1 MFPAVWYHGDWKQNH
16 DFWLSLTLI
25 CIKDVWITLQYFIRT
40 KSIRTAAWA
49 NLKTSHAGVSDLQH
63 VGEGEKRKERDKGK
77 NELLLLSVLA
87 IWRPRAGWVDVR
99 PRHPC
104 SQESQASTRHQGDA
118 YVSEKQHLVRERHY
132 PAESDTPKR
141 VFFLLLSLGVI

>member
-1 MFPAVWYHGDWKQNH
+1 MFPALRYHGDWKQNH
-16 DFWLSLTLI
+16 DFGLSLTLI
-25 CIKDVWITLQYFIRT
+25 PIKDVWITIFYRT
-40 KSIRTAAWA
+40 KPIRTAAWA
-49 NLKTSHAGVSDLQH
+49 NLKTSHAGVSDLQN

-87 IWRPRAGWVDVR
+87 IWHPRAGWADVR

-118 YVSEKQHLVRERHY
+118 CVSEKQHLVKEKHY
-132 PAESDTPKR
+132 PAESDTPKH
-141 VFFLLLSLGVI
+141 VFLLLLSPGVI